1 MTQAE
6 DSRPPALGP
15 ITGQTPLPPAI
26 QAWEVYLRDQGR
38 SPNTIKAFVGDL
50 NLLARFL
57 PPERTLGQITTQ
69 DLNRFLEWLQH
80 GRGVPCSAKSLA
92 RRITSLKAFF
102 RWLHRYGVILA
113 DPAER
118 VVQRS
123 VLSPLPQVLT
133 PAEVRALQAAAEAVR
148 TQQRDARPAAL
159 FGLLLETGLKK
170 SETLN
175 LHLNHIVLEGPE
187 APSIYVRYAAPRY
200 RHKERRIPVSEA
212 WRAVFEEYRSQ
223 YNPTERAFPWSPR
236 RLEYLLEDLGKAAN
250 VDKRVSFAL
259 LRWTAALRDYRA
271 GMDPD
276 QLRTKLGLSKV
287 QWREIRMKLRRLDA
301 ITPREDADV
310 TTEE

>member
-1 MTQAE
+1 MSQTA
-6 DSRPPALGP
+6 DPRPAALGP
-15 ITGQTPLPPAI
+15 ITAQTPLPPAI
-26 QAWEVYLRDQGR
+26 QAWRVYLQDQGR

-92 RRITSLKAFF
+92 RRITSVKAFF
-102 RWLHRYGVILA
+102 RWLHRYGVILT

-133 PAEVRALQAAAEAVR
+133 PAEVRRLQAVAESWRRAR
-148 TQQRDARPAAL
+148 TDARPAAL

-175 LHLNHIVLEGPE
+175 LHLNHIALEGPD
-187 APSIYVRYAAPRY
+187 APAVYVRYAAPRY
-200 RHKERRIPVSEA
+200 RHKERRIPVSED
-212 WRAVFEEYRSQ
+212 WVAVFREYLAQ
-223 YNPTERAFPWSPR
+223 YEPTERAFPWSPR
-236 RLEYLLEDLGKAAN
+236 RLEYLLEDLGKAAGL
-250 VDKRVSFAL
+250 DKRVSFAM

-271 GMDPD
+271 GMDPE
-276 QLRTKLGLSKV
+276 QLRVKLGLSKI

-301 ITPREDADV
+301 TTPRA
-310 TTEE
+310 